1 MITYKV
7 SKTYQALWFLP
18 GFTLALINIFA
29 IRSDLN
35 NDVDIFRADNLQIT
49 LIVITINIFILY
61 GPISSAFHALQ
72 INSTSVTYKKQFVTR
87 TIQTIEA
94 NKLEG
99 VAIKQ
104 GPLGRIANYGKIEMT
119 GTGGIKIKTIPF
131 DDVYSVAEEIRNINP
146 KLSDNQF
153 KVAQDDRPNGGSTA
167 GELEKLSQLLEKGLI
182 TREEFDSQKRK
193 LLG

>member
-1 MITYKV
+1 MNIYKV
-7 SKTYQALWFLP
+7 SKKDQLVTLIWLIIFIIFLNVVARSETLEGGSP
-18 GFTLALINIFA
+18 FNIIFTLLMIGTLIHLISSRFQYLQV
-29 IRSDLN
+29 DLN
-35 NDVDIFRADNLQIT
+35 K
-49 LIVITINIFILY
+49 
-61 GPISSAFHALQ
+61 ISY
-72 INSTSVTYKKQFVTR
+72 TKQFITKS
-87 TIQTIEA
+87 IQTIEA
-94 NKLEG
+94 HQLEG

-104 GPLGRIANYGKIEMT
+104 GPLGRVFKYGKLQVT
-119 GTGGIKIKTIPF
+119 GTGGIKISTVPF
-131 DDVYSVAEEIRNINP
+131 DDVYSVAQEIRNINP

>member
-1 MITYKV
+1 M
-7 SKTYQALWFLP
+7 
-18 GFTLALINIFA
+18 
-29 IRSDLN
+29 
-35 NDVDIFRADNLQIT
+35 
-49 LIVITINIFILY
+49 
-61 GPISSAFHALQ
+61 
-72 INSTSVTYKKQFVTR
+72 
-87 TIQTIEA
+87 
-94 NKLEG
+94 
-99 VAIKQ
+99 
-104 GPLGRIANYGKIEMT
+104 NYGKIEMT

-131 DDVYSVAEEIRNINP
+131 DDVYSVAQEIRNINP